1 MPLFTRPA
9 DKPGA
14 KPQEGLFT
22 RQVEKVV
29 PVRPVD
35 PTPSAPVTSGPTP
48 APTEGAYKSAIPNHL
63 TPAPQPTQQSAV
75 ANGSSGYTPPP
86 EFKKVREEVQQFL
99 VNEVKSV
106 AEVGGAAK
114 VRQLV
119 EPVFNEALSKAQL
132 IVSRAER
139 NRMLDMIL
147 ADILGFGPIQPL
159 LDRDDITEVMVNG
172 PKQVYIE
179 HKGKLV
185 LTEVKFFDDAHVMQ
199 IIERI
204 VAPLGRRIDE
214 ASPLVDARLPDGSRV
229 NAIIPPLSLVGPSIT
244 IRKFRKD
251 PMKVDD
257 LIKFKSIT
265 AEFAQFLEACVYA
278 RLNIVVSGGTGSGKT
293 TMLNVL
299 SSMIP
304 SNERIL
310 TIEDAAE
317 LQLQQP
323 HVVRLEKRAANI
335 EGKGEIGIREL
346 VVNSL
351 RMRPDRVVVGECRGG
366 EALDMLQAMNTGHD
380 GSLTTAHSNSARDT
394 LTRIETMCMMAG
406 VELPLRA
413 IRQQVASAVDMVVH
427 LERLRDGTR
436 RVVQCAEVVGME
448 GDTIVM
454 QDIFLFEHEGLDAD
468 GKIIGG
474 LKPTGLRPRASDRIS
489 EAGIT
494 LPPSVFGA
502 GMGNLWKK
510 R

>member
-1 MPLFTRPA
+1 MSLFSRQT
-9 DKPGA
+9 DKNTA

-22 RQVEKVV
+22 RQIEKLVIT
-29 PVRPVD
+29 RPVD
-35 PTPSAPVTSGPTP
+35 STPSSPASIGPLPTPSQGGSV
-48 APTEGAYKSAIPNHL
+48 
-63 TPAPQPTQQSAV
+63 PQPPPSAPADQSGS
-75 ANGSSGYTPPP
+75 ANGNSSGYTPPP

-106 AEVGGAAK
+106 TEVGGAAK
-114 VRQLV
+114 VRQLI

-159 LDRDDITEVMVNG
+159 LDRDDITEIMVNG
-172 PKQVYIE
+172 PKHVYIE
-179 HKGKLV
+179 QKGKLT
-185 LTEVKFFDDAHVMQ
+185 LTDVKFFDDAHVMQ
-199 IIERI
+199 IIDRI
-204 VAPLGRRIDE
+204 VSPLGRRIDE
-214 ASPLVDARLPDGSRV
+214 ASPMVDARLPDGSRV
-229 NAIIPPLSLVGPSIT
+229 NAIIPPLALNGPTIT

-251 PMKVDD
+251 PMKVQD
-257 LIKFKSIT
+257 LVKFGSFT
-265 AEFAQFLEACVYA
+265 AEFAQFLEACVIA

-304 SNERIL
+304 ANERIL

-323 HVVRLEKRAANI
+323 HVVRLEKRMANI
-335 EGKGEIGIREL
+335 EGKGEVSIREL

-380 GSLTTAHSNSARDT
+380 GSMTTAHSNSARDT
-394 LTRIETMCMMAG
+394 LNRIETLVLMSG

-413 IRQQVASAVDMVVH
+413 IRQQVSSAVDMIVH
-427 LERLRDGTR
+427 LERLRDGSR
-436 RVVQCAEVVGME
+436 RIVQCAELVGME
-448 GDTIVM
+448 GETIVM
-454 QDIFLFEHEGLDAD
+454 QDIFLFEHERLDED
-468 GKIIGG
+468 GKIIGS
-474 LKPTGLRPRASDRIS
+474 LKPTGLRPRASDRI
-489 EAGIT
+489 EQAGIT
-494 LPPSVFGA
+494 LPPSVYGVT
-502 GMGNLWKK
+502 MQNVWKK

>member
-1 MPLFTRPA
+1 MPLFTRQTE
-9 DKPGA
+9 KNGT
-14 KPQEGLFT
+14 KPQDGLFT
-22 RQVEKVV
+22 RQVEKTI
-29 PVRPVD
+29 PVRPVEATP
-35 PTPSAPVTSGPTP
+35 PTASTP
-48 APTEGAYKSAIPNHL
+48 EVSSVPAETAYPSAIPQYKPL
-63 TPAPQPTQQSAV
+63 ASPAQEQPAMT
-75 ANGSSGYTPPP
+75 NGQSGYTPPP

-119 EPVFNEALSKAQL
+119 EPVFSEALSKAQL

-159 LDRDDITEVMVNG
+159 LDRDDITEIMVNG
-172 PKQVYIE
+172 PKKVYIE
-179 HKGKLV
+179 QNGKLQ
-185 LTEVKFFDDAHVMQ
+185 LTEVKFYDDAHVMQ

-214 ASPLVDARLPDGSRV
+214 SSPLVDARLPDGSRV

-251 PMKVDD
+251 PFKVED
-257 LIKFKSIT
+257 LIKFQTIT
-265 AEFAQFLEACVYA
+265 AEFAQFLEACVYS
-278 RLNIVVSGGTGSGKT
+278 RLNIIVSGGTGSGKT

-304 SNERIL
+304 ANERIL

-323 HVVRLEKRAANI
+323 HVVRLEKRPPNI

-346 VVNSL
+346 VINSL

-394 LTRIETMCMMAG
+394 LTRIETMVMMAG

-413 IRQQVASAVDMVVH
+413 IRQQVASAVDLIVH

-436 RVVQCAEVVGME
+436 RIVQCAEIVGME

-454 QDIFLFEHEGLDAD
+454 QDIFLFEQEGIDEN
-468 GKIIGG
+468 GKIIGS
-474 LKPTGLRPRASDRIS
+474 LKPTGLRPRASDRIAD
-489 EAGIT
+489 AGIT
-494 LPPSVFGA
+494 LPPNIFGVLPN
-502 GMGNLWKK
+502 NLWKK